1 MVDTLQAVLICEGV
15 QMPQDEQEYIEAW
28 QCLVDTGI
36 VWQMQGWYQREATAM
51 LNKGILNHPADLVC
65 Q

>member
-15 QMPQDEQEYIEAW
+15 QMPQDEQEYIQAW
-28 QCLVDTGI
+28 QCLLDTGT
-36 VWQMQGWYQREATAM
+36 VWQMQGWYQREVVAM
-51 LNKGILNHPADLVC
+51 LDKGILKHPADTEC